1 MNNQI
6 DQIHAGNNPQHTDLA
21 LRTLRIAI
29 SDIDC
34 HSQCAFS
41 EIRSIARLALF
52 LLETPKGYQHL
63 EDIANALNA
72 IWGKAEDTENM
83 INTIAEGLGCNYV
96 DEARGRR
103 WDAQTEA
110 RGRDGG

>member
-6 DQIHAGNNPQHTDLA
+6 DQNPADNGPQRTDLA
-21 LRTLRIAI
+21 LRRLRITM
-29 SDIDC
+29 SDIDRL
-34 HSQCAFS
+34 SQSAFS

-63 EDIANALNA
+63 DDIANVLNA
-72 IWGKAEDTENM
+72 IWLRAEDTENM
-83 INTIAEGLGCNYV
+83 INAMAEGLGCNYV

-103 WDAQTEA
+103 LDVQAEA